1 MTRYRYRSDV
11 LAKLWAHGVQ
21 PRETTPPELVRGYV
35 NDLYRY
41 ELRKLRDRYMVGEFP
56 KLEYHRRVIEIRDRY
71 PVLALKPQQ
80 FLDHRPRAPEVDGIR

>member
-21 PRETTPPELVRGYV
+21 PRATTPPELVRSYV

-41 ELRKLRDRYMVGEFP
+41 ELRKLRDRLLVGEIARSA
-56 KLEYHRRVIEIRDRY
+56 YYQVVVDTRNRY
-71 PVLALKPQQ
+71 PVLALKARQW
-80 FLDHRPRAPEVDGIR
+80 AEVDGET